1 MESHGLEDMHP
12 KPLTTLERYGAAM
25 AHTAASIGFIDYYR
39 LSFAV

>member
-12 KPLTTLERYGAAM
+12 KPLTTLEKYGAAM